1 MTRNKKAPSAAV
13 HEGSGAGTVRIIGGQ
28 WRGRRVPIMAA
39 PGLRPTPD
47 RVRETLYNWLQGA
60 LINARV
66 LDLYAG
72 TGALGLEALSRGAQH
87 ATFVERD
94 PRVAQRLR
102 DTLALLGANN
112 AVVHTDDAA
121 AFVARSPP
129 AGGSYDG
136 VLMDPPFAAEVQG
149 DLCKLLERN
158 QWLAER
164 AWIYLESPS
173 EQGIPRLPAGWRV
186 SRSLRA
192 GAVMAT
198 LVRRGAAGSAD
209 ATPAP
214 DGSIAKDEEN
224 L

>member
-1 MTRNKKAPSAAV
+1 MMRNKKARSAAV
-13 HEGSGAGTVRIIGGQ
+13 HEGGGAGTVRIIGGQ
-28 WRGRRVPIMAA
+28 WRGRRVRIEPA

-60 LINARV
+60 LVDARI

-102 DTLALLGANN
+102 DTLALLGAGN
-112 AVVHTDDAA
+112 ATVHTADAA
-121 AFVARSPP
+121 AFLAHRAP
-129 AGGSYDG
+129 AGGRYDG
-136 VLMDPPFAAEVQG
+136 VLLDPPFATEVHG

-158 QWLAER
+158 EWLAER

-173 EQGIPRLPAGWRV
+173 ELDVPQLPAGWRV
-186 SRSLRA
+186 VRSLKA

-198 LVRRGAAGSAD
+198 LVRRGTTRPPD
-209 ATPAP
+209 APHASGVPT
-214 DGSIAKDEEN
+214 AKGEEN